1 MSDST
6 IPILF
11 FTPCICRP
19 HNVTEI
25 NFVLQHVGSSC
36 FQSIDSSED
45 ADFIGCVTDRLP
57 TGRELTIPVYANYC
71 SAHCYE
77 EDEAALARLERCP
90 YGGEQH
96 EIPTGIHREEP
107 RGAIQ

>member
-1 MSDST
+1 MLS
-6 IPILF
+6 
-11 FTPCICRP
+11 
-19 HNVTEI
+19 
-25 NFVLQHVGSSC
+25 
-36 FQSIDSSED
+36 SIDSSED

-96 EIPTGIHREEP
+96 EIPTGIHREGTQFCTRRQNELCSEVWQT
-107 RGAIQ
+107 IL

>member
-1 MSDST
+1 MPKEGWEQRDVS
-6 IPILF
+6 
-11 FTPCICRP
+11 PCTYAGI
-19 HNVTEI
+19 
-25 NFVLQHVGSSC
+25 SC
-36 FQSIDSSED
+36 FTQPLYYSSED
-45 ADFIGCVTDRLP
+45 ADYIGCVTDRLP

-96 EIPTGIHREEP
+96 DIPTGIHRFF
-107 RGAIQ
+107 